1 MASSLWGGD
10 IRLSRLYSRVMKKFF
25 GASLAL
31 SLAIVVSGP
40 SLVSASSYPPG
51 GSTAPVTLP
60 TVIPTTGNVV
70 EVTDLVRRTTPGN
83 SIVTTATAGQSVSAQ
98 IDVSQAFP
106 GLQSNSIVY
115 FGIQSTLRWI
125 GEGRVNGS
133 GLVITTLK
141 IPQDLRGTH
150 TLIAYSPDQSKFV
163 KQPIVVSG
171 PRLPATGGSSQ
182 AGEIGL
188 ILALVGGGLL
198 TVASVA
204 RRRVRVGS

>member
-1 MASSLWGGD
+1 M
-10 IRLSRLYSRVMKKFF
+10 
-25 GASLAL
+25 AL
-31 SLAIVVSGP
+31 SLAIVLSGP

-51 GSTAPVTLP
+51 GSNTPVNLP
-60 TVIPTTGNVV
+60 TVIPTTGNVI
-70 EVTDLVRRTTPGN
+70 EVTDLVRRTTPGY
-83 SIVTTATAGQSVSAQ
+83 SIVTTASAGQNLPAQ
-98 IDVSQAFP
+98 IDVSQAFDNLP
-106 GLQSNSIVY
+106 VNSIIY

-133 GLVITTLK
+133 GLVVATLK
-141 IPQDLRGTH
+141 IPQDLRGNH
-150 TLIAYSPDQSKFV
+150 TLIAYSPDQAKFV

-171 PRLPATGGSSQ
+171 PRLPATGGSTQ

-204 RRRVRVGS
+204 RRRVRVSS